1 MIQKRRLLPRIYIR
15 KLVNYSYVTRVLSAI
30 ALCTA
35 CKMSGGNH
43 GMTRHALCTA
53 PRRMFL
59 CDVPLYA
66 AAERGVNASSNAGVG
81 IDYVRLMGTVVEIIS
96 QSPHPS
102 CSDINRVKY
111 DSENNTTRMPSD
123 VNVRETIDLIYFVI
137 DDGTEIMEV
146 VTERRVHTFPI
157 NNHRSNNCAT
167 IFHPTTQQHQMI
179 GQSSTLESI
188 LSAPPPP
195 IMVGQTVDCIGRI
208 QIDDVEGVG
217 APCVNGTSKQRGKR
231 IYLVASSVSPVKS
244 PQAMTL
250 RHLEL
255 SSSPRWKNTISNG
268 GGRLGRNNNNFHTR
282 KNVNLSQN
290 RILVGGILERK
301 LNPLYH
307 CDRDGSVVFD
317 MDAAFNYIKLSKDD
331 GGITQKELASLVG
344 AVEPNEILA
353 VNLVVEQLREECRIY
368 INRNKW
374 FPM

>member
-1 MIQKRRLLPRIYIR
+1 MTRR
-15 KLVNYSYVTRVLSAI
+15 
-30 ALCTA
+30 ALCI
-35 CKMSGGNH
+35 
-43 GMTRHALCTA
+43 A

-66 AAERGVNASSNAGVG
+66 AAERGVNASSNDGVG

-102 CSDINRVKY
+102 CSDIDRVKY
-111 DSENNTTRMPSD
+111 HSKNNTTRMPSV
-123 VNVRETIDLIYFVI
+123 VNVRETIDLIHFVM

-217 APCVNGTSKQRGKR
+217 APCVNGPSKQRGKR

-255 SSSPRWKNTISNG
+255 SSSPRWKDTISNG

-317 MDAAFNYIKLSKDD
+317 MEAAFNYIKLSKDD

>member
-1 MIQKRRLLPRIYIR
+1 
-15 KLVNYSYVTRVLSAI
+15 
-30 ALCTA
+30 
-35 CKMSGGNH
+35 
-43 GMTRHALCTA
+43 MTRNALCTA

-66 AAERGVNASSNAGVG
+66 AAERGVNTSSNDGVG

-96 QSPHPS
+96 QSPHHS
-102 CSDINRVKY
+102 CLDIDRVMKDDSETNVTRIPFDINVP
-111 DSENNTTRMPSD
+111 ETR
-123 VNVRETIDLIYFVI
+123 IDLIHLVM
-137 DDGTEIMEV
+137 DDGTGIMEV
-146 VTERRVHTFPI
+146 VTERRVHTPPI
-157 NNHRSNNCAT
+157 TTHHSNNFST
-167 IFHPTTQQHQMI
+167 IIHQKAQQHQII

-217 APCVNGTSKQRGKR
+217 RASCVNGTSNQGGKR

-255 SSSPRWKNTISNG
+255 SSLPRWTNTNSNG
-268 GGRLGRNNNNFHTR
+268 GGRLGNNNHHILTR
-282 KNVNLSQN
+282 KNVNQSQN
-290 RILVGGILERK
+290 RILVGGTLERK

-317 MDAAFNYIKLSKDD
+317 MEAAFNYIKLSKDD